1 MSIYYSLLEDE
12 YEGEK
17 SEIGDIMDEVSRRL
31 YKATKLRLGVCP
43 VAEEIMSNNNQEVLL
58 EEVIWKNMKD
68 EEKVKKFTEY
78 IAKIGGVKGDLLII
92 DPYLF
97 CKNSK
102 DDYKKLLQNIL
113 IQSQC
118 RSLKIITDKSN
129 YDESFFRET
138 EKVINKSI
146 QLIDTRDFHDRFW
159 IANECKGFI
168 SGTSL
173 NGVGKKYSSINIMDE
188 EDVKDI
194 IKIVNSI

>member
-78 IAKIGGVKGDLLII
+78 ISKIGGVKGDLLII

-173 NGVGKKYSSINIMDE
+173 NGVGKKYSSINISRN
-188 EDVKDI
+188 I
-194 IKIVNSI
+194 PAILA